1 MAAVPLHSGELAV
14 PAEIPEFS
22 ITPNHTQIFMFSA
35 VTWNRHHIHYNKD
48 AALDEGHEGVV
59 VQRALIGNF
68 LARLLTSWLGAAGEI
83 RELSWKVV
91 RSALPNQSLRC
102 RGTVAHT
109 ERTDAGM
116 LLSCEVVVLNPEDQP
131 IATGQATV
139 LLAAGASLIAGVSP

>member
-1 MAAVPLHSGELAV
+1 MAVPPSSTGELGI

-22 ITPNHTQIFMFSA
+22 ITPDHTQIFMFSA

-48 AALDEGHEGVV
+48 AALDEGHGGVV

-83 RELSWKVV
+83 RALSWKVV

-102 RGTVAHT
+102 RGTVA
-109 ERTDAGM
+109 ERTDSGL
-116 LLSCEVVVLNPEDQP
+116 LLSCEVVVLNQEDQP

-139 LLAAGASLIAGVSP
+139 RLAPGASLTTGVSP